1 MDKILEASDNQK
13 SVLDVG
19 SGSGAWCI
27 DMAERYPHVHVLG
40 IDIKPQHRS
49 NVPSNYLSEICDVN
63 DGLEKFY
70 GQFDLVHTRFTAGVF
85 SDPQAALIEMERCLK
100 PGGLLIIIS
109 ASFLISEDRKTM
121 YPLYTQAN
129 PQGSWFQRSAI
140 GGFPGVKK
148 LGVDP
153 RLLEREIDKGLWN
166 HELLDPSSCTAALI
180 TPPIGPWAT
189 SLNPAEAARL
199 KKVGEYWRNNILI
212 VHHHWERV
220 YEASGRSRAEWELTV
235 KNVDE
240 ELRESRHHGA
250 MRIRALWGRAKGFH
264 GSFSKTLTPEKP
276 DGSFQVLSIYDFEH
290 EWVRLSE
297 ECQATITPE
306 MHSFL
311 DVPNFDAIL

>member
-1 MDKILEASDNQK
+1 MNETIHPPTSKPVYGLPHNDKEFERLDLQHEAVKLAFEGLNVCDEQVDKILEASDNQK

-140 GGFPGVKK
+140 GEYHVPN
-148 LGVDP
+148 L
-153 RLLEREIDKGLWN
+153 R
-166 HELLDPSSCTAALI
+166 
-180 TPPIGPWAT
+180 PPNIHMGKED
-189 SLNPAEAARL
+189 SL
-199 KKVGEYWRNNILI
+199 
-212 VHHHWERV
+212 
-220 YEASGRSRAEWELTV
+220 
-235 KNVDE
+235 
-240 ELRESRHHGA
+240 ESR
-250 MRIRALWGRAKGFH
+250 
-264 GSFSKTLTPEKP
+264 
-276 DGSFQVLSIYDFEH
+276 
-290 EWVRLSE
+290 
-297 ECQATITPE
+297 
-306 MHSFL
+306 
-311 DVPNFDAIL
+311 N